1 VVCLCRFP
9 ADLRLRPFPFA
20 ELATSGAAALPKTQ
34 FLKPFI
40 ESWTL
45 NVGLPMV
52 KLYYP
57 KPDPPGGGTG
67 LTSLPLSPQSDDLQG
82 RRDQLEEKVQEEL
95 VRVKQERDQLAQ
107 DLDSLQ
113 QQLNQKTDSHQDL
126 SQELTTTKADL
137 AAKTE
142 SHGALLQKLEATEQ
156 KLAAALNEPGGGGV
170 LRTWWA
176 KLITGLVVAA
186 VTGSGGFTLGH
197 RSSTD
202 QKTAQDLTAKLAT
215 SERQVQ
221 DISKERDSLKEQLN
235 RASVDTGKAS
245 ADLAAKDTQLKQQE
259 SQLRL
264 TKNLIAAMK
273 EDVKQRTARENDL
286 QQKVAGQ
293 AQQLTLQDRANRDQA
308 RQIADI
314 QQRHPS
320 YKYSGLTSRQ
330 IDWKVQLPNSK
341 NKPATTSL
349 VIDHDLPGVP
359 CTVWITSHGG
369 KAVSILEPPGEPNRW
384 KKITLWVE
392 GNPNSTVTGRV
403 TWNVP

>member
-1 VVCLCRFP
+1 
-9 ADLRLRPFPFA
+9 
-20 ELATSGAAALPKTQ
+20 
-34 FLKPFI
+34 
-40 ESWTL
+40 
-45 NVGLPMV
+45 MV

-202 QKTAQDLTAKLAT
+202 QKTAQDLTTKLAN

-245 ADLAAKDTQLKQQE
+245 ADLAAKDIQLKQQE

-293 AQQLTLQDRANRDQA
+293 AQQLT
-308 RQIADI
+308 
-314 QQRHPS
+314 PS
-320 YKYSGLTSRQ
+320 YKYNGLTSRQ

-384 KKITLWVE
+384 KKITLLVE

>member
-1 VVCLCRFP
+1 MFVPFSC
-9 ADLRLRPFPFA
+9 DLRLRPFPFA

-34 FLKPFI
+34 FLKSFI

-52 KLYYP
+52 KLYRN
-57 KPDPPGGGTG
+57 PDPPGGTG
-67 LTSLPLSPQSDDLQG
+67 LTSLPLSPQSDESQDL
-82 RRDQLEEKVQEEL
+82 RDRVENLEEEL
-95 VRVKQERDQLAQ
+95 AQVKQSKDELAQ
-107 DLDSLQ
+107 GVDSLQ
-113 QQLNQKTDSHQDL
+113 RQLSQKTDSHQDL

-137 AAKTE
+137 AAKAE

-156 KLAAALNEPGGGGV
+156 KLAAVLNETGNGGV

-202 QKTAQDLTAKLAT
+202 QKTAQDLTAKLAN
-215 SERQVQ
+215 SERQLQ
-221 DISKERDSLKEQLN
+221 DISKERDSLKEQVN
-235 RASVDTGKAS
+235 RAAADTGKAS

-273 EDVKQRTARENDL
+273 EDVKQRTTRESEL
-286 QQKVAGQ
+286 QQKITGQ
-293 AQQLTLQDRANRDQA
+293 AQQFTLQDRTNRDQA

-320 YKYSGLTSRQ
+320 YKYNGLQSRQ
-330 IDWKVQLPNSK
+330 IDWTVKLPNSK

-349 VIDHDLPGVP
+349 VVDHDFPGVP

-384 KKITLWVE
+384 KKITLLVE

>member
-1 VVCLCRFP
+1 
-9 ADLRLRPFPFA
+9 
-20 ELATSGAAALPKTQ
+20 
-34 FLKPFI
+34 
-40 ESWTL
+40 
-45 NVGLPMV
+45 MV
-52 KLYYP
+52 KLNYNVGP
-57 KPDPPGGGTG
+57 KPVPPVEPRPVPPSEPRNEMQE
-67 LTSLPLSPQSDDLQG
+67 L
-82 RRDQLEEKVQEEL
+82 RDQLGKLQEEL
-95 VRVKQERDQLAQ
+95 VQANQNKDELAQ
-107 DLDSLQ
+107 GVDSLQ
-113 QQLNQKTDSHQDL
+113 RQLSQKTDSHQDL

-142 SHGALLQKLEATEQ
+142 SHGALLQKLESTEQ
-156 KLAAALNEPGGGGV
+156 KLAKALTETGTGGM

-176 KLITGLVVAA
+176 KVIAGLMVAA

-221 DISKERDSLKEQLN
+221 DVSKERDSLKEQLN

-264 TKNLIAAMK
+264 AKNLITAMK
-273 EDVKQRTARENDL
+273 EDMKQRTTRESDL
-286 QQKVAGQ
+286 QQKIAGQ
-293 AQQLTLQDRANRDQA
+293 AQQLTLLDRTNKDQA

-320 YKYSGLTSRQ
+320 YKYNGLASRQ
-330 IDWKVQLPNSK
+330 IDWKVELPNSK
-341 NKPATTSL
+341 NKPVTTSL
-349 VIDHDLPGVP
+349 VIDHDFPGVP

-384 KKITLWVE
+384 KKITLLVE
-392 GNPNSTVTGRV
+392 GNPKSTVTGRV
-403 TWNVP
+403 TWTVP